1 MSQFTILAVF
11 IAIIMTLL
19 FLYSDNKIFSD
30 NINYVAKYLS
40 KLIIYWDYFFFSLY
54 DKSIYVYRDF
64 SGITNG
70 VLIFE

>member
-40 KLIIYWDYFFFSLY
+40 KLIIY
-54 DKSIYVYRDF
+54 
-64 SGITNG
+64 
-70 VLIFE
+70 